1 MSWVSIAALLVV
13 IPLLAGTA
21 ATLASSL
28 AQRVRPVRMSTL
40 ATD

>member
-1 MSWVSIAALLVV
+1 MAMPLVV
-13 IPLLAGTA
+13 GLGATAGSA
-21 ATLASSL
+21 P